1 MSDSKVPDDI
11 ATYVRENRELIAEI
25 LREGDDPYAR
35 ACALVLLKHGGE
47 ERDIEA
53 IKEEVEK
60 LC

>member
-1 MSDSKVPDDI
+1 MSDAEAPDDL
-11 ATYVRENRELIAEI
+11 ATFVRENHELIAEV

-35 ACALVLLKHGGE
+35 ACALVLLKHGGD